1 MEIYELSSWNGFRY
15 LHYEYGNLYIKNDK
29 ISSLKEKYKMQGDR
43 QDKRVCNRLY
53 RLNYDT
59 SKKYLGAYFDHLIY
73 IKKDSTILKKYK
85 YGVGSSSFKNTLRV
99 CVTLRWI
106 IPLSHSLDLG

>member
-29 ISSLKEKYKMQGDR
+29 ISSLKEKYKMQGYL

-99 CVTLRWI
+99 CVRLRLI
-106 IPLSHSLDLG
+106 IPLKEK

>member
-1 MEIYELSSWNGFRY
+1 
-15 LHYEYGNLYIKNDK
+15 
-29 ISSLKEKYKMQGDR
+29 MQGYL

-73 IKKDSTILKKYK
+73 IKRDSTILKKYK
-85 YGVGSSSFKNTLRV
+85 YGVGNSSFKNTLRV
-99 CVTLRWI
+99 CVTLRLI

>member
-29 ISSLKEKYKMQGDR
+29 ISSLKEKYKMQGPL
-43 QDKRVCNRLY
+43 QDERVCNRLD
-53 RLNYDT
+53 RLNYET

-73 IKKDSTILKKYK
+73 IKRDSTILKKYK
-85 YGVGSSSFKNTLRV
+85 YGAGVFKNTLRV
-99 CVTLRWI
+99 CVTLRLI